1 MLCHMNVTV
10 SIADELASRA
20 REVARREGTT
30 LNDIIRRHLETVAGR
45 RTGATLAKELRKLW
59 VEHPG
64 HSGGRKVARD
74 EAYEGRT

>member
-1 MLCHMNVTV
+1 MCSMNVTI
-10 SIADELASRA
+10 SIDDELAGRA

-30 LNDIIRRHLETVAGR
+30 LNDLIRRHLETVAGHR
-45 RTGATLAKELRKLW
+45 GGAALAQELRQLW
-59 VEHPG
+59 AEHPG

>member
-1 MLCHMNVTV
+1 MCLMNVTI
-10 SIADELASRA
+10 SIDEELAARA

-45 RTGATLAKELRKLW
+45 RSGASLAKELRQLW
-59 VEHPG
+59 AEHPG

>member
-10 SIADELASRA
+10 SIADELAARA

-45 RTGATLAKELRKLW
+45 RNGATLAKELRKLW

>member
-1 MLCHMNVTV
+1 MCPVNVTI
-10 SIADELASRA
+10 SIDDELAARA
-20 REVARREGTT
+20 REVAQREGTT

-45 RTGATLAKELRKLW
+45 RSGAALAQELRQLW
-59 VEHPG
+59 ADHPG